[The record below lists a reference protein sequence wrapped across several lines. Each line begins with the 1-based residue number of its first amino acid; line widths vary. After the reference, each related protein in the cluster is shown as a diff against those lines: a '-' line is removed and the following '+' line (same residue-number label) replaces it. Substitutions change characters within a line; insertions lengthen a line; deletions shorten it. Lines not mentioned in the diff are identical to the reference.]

1 MRNPIFL
8 RKQNVKLY
16 LFVWM
21 AIMVTHI
28 SINFLS
34 ERVTLYQALV
44 DTTISDVLFAGMAV
58 GLWYPIRYL
67 NGETQ
72 PTMTFIGHHLGMALT
87 FLLIWATTV
96 SCSIRMLIEDPLFL
110 FLFDQSLPWRILT
123 TFLFYSLAVLGYYL
137 YIYYSSFK
145 QTELAEAELKS
156 LVKETELNL
165 LKSQLNPHFIF
176 NSLNSISSLT
186 LSNPSRA
193 QEMIVKLS
201 SYIRYALSQDG
212 NQSVTFAEELANT
225 KLYLEIEKIRFG
237 NKLQLEDYC
246 KENCFD
252 AKVPN
257 MLLQPLLENA
267 IKHGVY
273 ESLEPVF
280 IRLNCEKEDNGLLI
294 LIQNDYEPDGRST
307 YGNGIGLKNIKE
319 RLLLLYGDKAAL
331 RIRDEQNRFSVEL
344 SIPQQTDK

>member
-8 RKQNVKLY
+8 SKQNVKLY
-16 LFVWM
+16 LFVWL
-21 AIMVTHI
+21 AIMVTHV
-28 SINFLS
+28 SINFLT
-34 ERVTLYQALV
+34 ERVSLEQALI
-44 DTTISDVLFAGMAV
+44 DTTVSDVLFAAMAL

-72 PTMTFIGHHLGMALT
+72 PTMTFIGHHLGMALSY
-87 FLLIWATTV
+87 LLIWATTV
-96 SCSIRMLIEDPLFL
+96 TCSVRMLIEDPLFH
-110 FLFDQSLPWRILT
+110 FLFDQSLPWRVLT
-123 TFLFYSLAVLGYYL
+123 TFLFYCLTVLGYYL

-145 QTELAEAELKS
+145 QTQLAEAQLKT

-186 LSNPSRA
+186 ISNPVRA

-201 SYIRYALSQDG
+201 SYIRYALSQNG

-225 KLYLEIEKIRFG
+225 KLYLEIEKVRFG
-237 NKLQLEDYC
+237 EKLLLEDNC
-246 KENCFD
+246 KEDCFK

-273 ESLEPVF
+273 ESLEPVY
-280 IRLNCEKEDNGLLI
+280 IRLDCELTDRRLLVR
-294 LIQNDYEPDGRST
+294 IQNDYEPDGRSAN
-307 YGNGIGLKNIKE
+307 GNGIGLKNIRE
-319 RLLLLYGDKAAL
+319 RLSLLYGDQSAI
-331 RIRDEQNRFSVEL
+331 RIRDEENRFQVEL
-344 SIPQQTDK
+344 MIPQQTDN

>member
-1 MRNPIFL
+1 MRNPIL
-8 RKQNVKLY
+8 LSKQNIKLY
-16 LFVWM
+16 LLVWS

-28 SINFLS
+28 SINYLTEKIS
-34 ERVTLYQALV
+34 LYEALV
-44 DTTISDVLFAGMAV
+44 DTIISDGTFAAMALGV
-58 GLWYPIRYL
+58 WYPIRYL

-72 PTMTFIGHHLGMALT
+72 PTMTFIRHHLGMAAS
-87 FLLIWATTV
+87 FLIIWATTIT
-96 SCSIRMLIEDPLFL
+96 CSLQMLIEDPLFH

-123 TFLFYSLAVLGYYL
+123 TFLFYCLTVVAYYL

-145 QTELAEAELKS
+145 QTQLAEAELKT

-186 LSNPSRA
+186 ISDPACA

-201 SYIRYALSQDG
+201 AYIRYALRQNG
-212 NQSVTFAEELANT
+212 NQSVTFAEELTNT

-237 NKLQLEDYC
+237 EKLKLDDQC
-246 KENCFD
+246 KEECHN

-280 IRLNCEKEDNGLLI
+280 IQLDCEMLDQKLVVRI
-294 LIQNDYEPDGRST
+294 KNDYEPDGRST
-307 YGNGIGLKNIKE
+307 NGNGFGLKSVKE
-319 RLLLLYGDKAAL
+319 RLLLLYGDKGSM
-331 RIRDEQNRFSVEL
+331 RIRDEQNKFLVEL
-344 SIPQQTDK
+344 TIPQ